1 MNSVS
6 SVRAGLVVFRASG
19 VSLVVVSAS
28 GLGTMSFVGGT
39 WTGTAG
45 AMVVVRT
52 SSGVF
57 LALFVSAVAVSSTNP
72 GALSL
77 VAWTGAG
84 TACAENF
91 VCTGSVAF
99 GALGVC
105 FVSSTNSGTVPFVG
119 KVCTEEAG
127 TRYVLRS
134 GSCALSTLRV
144 SLLVAGKTCAWVM

>member
-52 SSGVF
+52 SSGAF
-57 LALFVSAVAVSSTNP
+57 RALFVSAVVVSSTNP

-105 FVSSTNSGTVPFVG
+105 FVSSTNSG